1 MDELM
6 SLKIAKLIGQPINEQ
21 LPVPVELAAIADTF
35 TAAPGDHVWRYQTID
50 ETADVCMSVDSDGKI
65 TVAKRSPLGDVELTF
80 THLNSKLDYVLV
92 TDILDNPD
100 TDALSR
106 RKEAI
111 TRGMDKRELKTILDA
126 ILTPTSDVF
135 PSNEVG
141 GTEISVA
148 SGEDL
153 YDVIIRTKQTL
164 EDKGTDYV
172 LLCGANVKN
181 KIDTYDKDQAS
192 TFNYNVTLNKKLAEL
207 GIEVMKVFGQYAP
220 LTNESEVSMLDT
232 SHFIMIAKNSR
243 VAEGKP
249 IKFVRRQISAP
260 IAAQMGVSVDT
271 AQRAILVGN
280 TPVQVDFSGTTSNVL
295 GYSVYG
301 YESIIFCITN
311 PSAIAWCDASSLV
324 D

>member
-1 MDELM
+1 MENEQLR
-6 SLKIAKLIGQPINEQ
+6 IAKLIGQPINEQ

-35 TAAPGDHVWRYQTID
+35 TAEPGEHVWRYQNLDTNV
-50 ETADVCMSVDSDGKI
+50 DVVLTVDSDGKI
-65 TVAKRSPLGDVELTF
+65 TTVKRTPLGDVELTF
-80 THLNSKLDYVLV
+80 THYNSKLDYVLV
-92 TDILDNPD
+92 TEILDNPD

-111 TRGMDKRELKTILDA
+111 TRGMDKTELKSILDA
-126 ILTPTSDVF
+126 ILTPTNAVF
-135 PSNEVG
+135 PANSVG
-141 GTEISVA
+141 GTQITVA

-153 YDVIIRTKQTL
+153 YDVLIRTKQTL

-172 LLCGANVKN
+172 LLCGANVKA
-181 KIDTYDKDQAS
+181 KIDTYDKDQAG
-192 TFNYNVTLNKKLAEL
+192 TLNYNVTLNKKLAEL
-207 GIEVMKVFGQYAP
+207 GIEVMKIFG
-220 LTNESEVSMLDT
+220 TVSNVTGETESSLLDT

-249 IKFVRRQISAP
+249 IKLVRRKISP
-260 IAAQMGVSVDT
+260 KISAQMGVTVDA
-271 AQRAILVGN
+271 AQRGILVGQS
-280 TPVQVDFSGTTSNVL
+280 PVVVDFSGTSSNVL

-301 YESIIFCITN
+301 YESVIFCITN